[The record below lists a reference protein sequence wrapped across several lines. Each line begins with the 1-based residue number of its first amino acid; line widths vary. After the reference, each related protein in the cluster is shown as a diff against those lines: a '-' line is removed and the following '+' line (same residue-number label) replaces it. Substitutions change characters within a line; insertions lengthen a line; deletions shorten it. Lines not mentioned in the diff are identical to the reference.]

1 MTDDLSGNKLKRR
14 REEGSQT
21 DEDLSGHCCDSSL
34 AEQVA
39 EINSKLDKLLKCHY
53 DQNFPLPFLFTFG
66 NQKYETLTMPSFIAQ
81 EV

>member
-21 DEDLSGHCCDSSL
+21 DEDLNGHYCDSSL

-39 EINSKLDKLLKCHY
+39 EINFKLDKLLNVVCEFDSMKK
-53 DQNFPLPFLFTFG
+53 G
-66 NQKYETLTMPSFIAQ
+66 
-81 EV
+81 